1 MMTLMFLI
9 LLYLTA
15 MYCSGFSLGFQAKI
29 IPTPNSPM
37 PMYGEKIHR
46 MY

>member
-9 LLYLTA
+9 PLYLTA

-29 IPTPNSPM
+29 VSAPNSPM
-37 PMYGEKIHR
+37 YIYGEKIHR